1 MKGCRLFYKS
11 HLMMDD
17 RKEMIMACCR
27 PAKILLPKEGT
38 DLAKWAVVAC
48 DQFTSEPEY
57 WKEADELVGDAP
69 STLRITLPEVY
80 LEEEGVE
87 ERVAKINETMASY
100 LEDGV
105 LEELPAGMMLI
116 DRDTGGPCGRKGLV
130 LAFDLEAYD
139 YKAGST
145 SLIRP
150 TEKTVVERIPPRLAV
165 RRDALV
171 ELPHI
176 MLLIDD
182 PERTVIEPL
191 YEKRDAFEKKYSVD
205 LMMNGG
211 HIDGWFIPEGE
222 ATDAVIGALDALNAP
237 ERFRERYGLT
247 EDKPL
252 LPFATGDGN
261 HSMATAKAAWEEIKK
276 DLTPEEQAVHPARYV
291 LAELVNIHDESLEI
305 EAIYRVLFGVD
316 MADVCHAAKAFFEA
330 HGATFE
336 EVEGVTPAD
345 AAEGEQLFPWYA
357 GEKSGMACVKNSPWA
372 LPVATLQAFLDDY
385 LAAHPEAKIDYIH
398 GVDVLKKLSEEPGNM
413 GFWLEDPKKSDLFRG
428 VIMDGVLPR
437 KTFSMGEAREKRYY
451 MEAKKIK

>member
-1 MKGCRLFYKS
+1 
-11 HLMMDD
+11 
-17 RKEMIMACCR
+17 
-27 PAKILLPKEGT
+27 
-38 DLAKWAVVAC
+38 
-48 DQFTSEPEY
+48 
-57 WKEADELVGDAP
+57 
-69 STLRITLPEVY
+69 
-80 LEEEGVE
+80 
-87 ERVAKINETMASY
+87 
-100 LEDGV
+100 
-105 LEELPAGMMLI
+105 
-116 DRDTGGPCGRKGLV
+116 
-130 LAFDLEAYD
+130 
-139 YKAGST
+139 
-145 SLIRP
+145 
-150 TEKTVVERIPPRLAV
+150 
-165 RRDALV
+165 V

-237 ERFRERYGLT
+237 ERFRARYGLT

-398 GVDVLKKLSEEPGNM
+398 GVDVLKKLSAEPGNM

>member
-1 MKGCRLFYKS
+1 
-11 HLMMDD
+11 
-17 RKEMIMACCR
+17 MIYLQR
-27 PAKILLPKEGT
+27 VQSDGRTRIGLIGKI
-38 DLAKWAVVAC
+38 D
-48 DQFTSEPEY
+48 
-57 WKEADELVGDAP
+57 
-69 STLRITLPEVY
+69 
-80 LEEEGVE
+80 LEE
-87 ERVAKINETMASY
+87 
-100 LEDGV
+100 
-105 LEELPAGMMLI
+105 
-116 DRDTGGPCGRKGLV
+116 
-130 LAFDLEAYD
+130 YD
-139 YKAGST
+139 YSPDSS
-145 SLIRP
+145 SLIRA
-150 TEKTVVERIPPRLAV
+150 TEGTVLDRIPPRQAV
-165 RRDALV
+165 RRDAAV

-182 PERTVIEPL
+182 PECTVIEPL

-222 ATDAVIGALDALNAP
+222 ATDAVIAALDALNAP

-316 MADVCHAAKAFFEA
+316 MADVCAAAKAFFEA
-330 HGATFE
+330 HGAAFE
-336 EVEGVTPAD
+336 EVDEISASSAD
-345 AAEGEQLFPWYA
+345 KQYFPWYA
-357 GEKSGMACVKNSPWA
+357 GDKSGFVCVSGSPWA

-385 LAAHPEAKIDYIH
+385 LAAHKEAKIDYIH
-398 GVDVLKKLSEEPGNM
+398 GVDVLKKLSAEPGNM